1 MKVIDF
7 YMVTISPWSYLS
19 IGRLRKIASNNNLKI
34 NVKPIDLYTIF
45 SENQTKLVKD
55 RPLPVQKNRIN
66 ELKRWSNYLNLELN
80 ISPKFWPVN
89 PELSSKLI
97 IASVLYG
104 ADYEKN
110 LDLVEELYK
119 AVWVNEL
126 DVSDNNTIENI
137 GKNIDIKEE
146 VLKIFLSDNQVT
158 STLNK
163 NTNEAKNN
171 DVFGVPTF
179 IYEDELFWGQDRLF
193 LLENYIKIK

>member
-1 MKVIDF
+1 
-7 YMVTISPWSYLS
+7 MVTISPWSYLS